1 MNITPVSFGK
11 VVKVRGRKS
20 TAENITSLANSL
32 FPNSTHKTI
41 QQEAKAIFDDIT
53 PSGQARVITTNSG
66 RDVYIVSGEDSKII
80 SDALRNYKSDL
91 ATSKLFMKNDVT
103 RKSFN
108 EDSRLI
114 AQQTIGSII
123 KERQEPFVIKVEEL
137 KGEQHILK
145 INKKA

>member
-20 TAENITSLANSL
+20 TAENITSLANSV
-32 FPNSTHKTI
+32 FINSAHKTI

-53 PSGQARVITTNSG
+53 PSGQSRVITTNRG
-66 RDVYIVSGEDSKII
+66 RDVYIVSGEDAKII

-91 ATSKLFMKNDVT
+91 ATSRLFMKDDRM

-114 AQQTIGSII
+114 AQQTISSIL
-123 KERQEPFVIKVEEL
+123 KERQEPFVIKVGECR
-137 KGEQHILK
+137 GEQHLLK
-145 INKKA
+145 INKNA

>member
-1 MNITPVSFGK
+1 MNIMPVSFGR

-20 TAENITSLANSL
+20 TAENITSLANSV
-32 FPNSTHKTI
+32 FVNSSHKTI

-66 RDVYIVSGEDSKII
+66 RDIYIVSGEESKII

-91 ATSKLFMKNDVT
+91 ATSKLFMKDDRI

-114 AQQTIGSII
+114 AQQTISSIL
-123 KERQEPFVIKVEEL
+123 KERQEPFVIQIGEN
-137 KGEQHILK
+137 KGEQHILE
-145 INKKA
+145 INKKV